1 MSLSLQSGTPET
13 MKSILILIVLT
24 FTFGKCRC
32 FESDCNAT
40 LPWNVSKE
48 DHPDIPSERFEELLR
63 CPDELHGC
71 SASRVN
77 CTEELFALTCSCT
90 ANCECYGDC
99 CWDAGASL
107 SSPTA
112 STCIARNVDKYSR
125 REFYV
130 VSGCDPEWPADDV
143 RSSCENAT
151 QLKDPF
157 YHIPVTTERQL
168 TYFNAFCALCNY
180 DLDNTSTFWNSS
192 GSAGRDLVVAPPQYT
207 IDNSEVFFW
216 PCDDGLIEV
225 GTCPEGTDQ
234 ETKRKCLT
242 YFAPVRYETNETE
255 VVYKNVY
262 CGLCNGAE
270 LSLMK
275 CLPKQVVREIWPRIQ
290 LRTRLRPNLL
300 SLIRPVVSQ
309 GSCFSWHNGKCYI
322 RAPQYHHANAST
334 PTVENE
340 TMVNVTNVTSSEH
353 EPYNVQNY
361 LTIIC
366 ISLSLVCLFLKG
378 VVYVLYRT
386 SRTFSSKCTLCLSAT
401 LFFSHLLFLLG
412 NSFDVSK
419 PVCAGFAVVLHYGF
433 LSTFFWTSVLS
444 YDIWKNVA
452 AVRLTSSRHGGF
464 LVYALVAW
472 GGPLFVIALCLA
484 LNWTVPEFV
493 LSPQYGRFACW
504 IGSLW
509 SQLTFF
515 LMPMVILLLLDI
527 GLYVHIV
534 VQIRNTAKRAA
545 AFDFKGGGNRSH
557 MALFVKLAFIMGTTW
572 LLGFVGAF
580 VNVLALDIIVIVLI
594 GLQGV
599 YLFFGFK
606 DYEHLLP
613 RRLRKKQR
621 TAATGASTAHTEL
634 SSSGK
639 DFSSREDVNRSAVVR
654 SSEKLN

>member
-1 MSLSLQSGTPET
+1 M
-13 MKSILILIVLT
+13 
-24 FTFGKCRC
+24 
-32 FESDCNAT
+32 
-40 LPWNVSKE
+40 
-48 DHPDIPSERFEELLR
+48 
-63 CPDELHGC
+63 
-71 SASRVN
+71 
-77 CTEELFALTCSCT
+77 
-90 ANCECYGDC
+90 
-99 CWDAGASL
+99 
-107 SSPTA
+107 
-112 STCIARNVDKYSR
+112 
-125 REFYV
+125 
-130 VSGCDPEWPADDV
+130 
-143 RSSCENAT
+143 
-151 QLKDPF
+151 
-157 YHIPVTTERQL
+157 
-168 TYFNAFCALCNY
+168 
-180 DLDNTSTFWNSS
+180 FWNAS
-192 GSAGRDLVVAPPQYT
+192 GSAGSNLVVAPPQYAL
-207 IDNSEVFFW
+207 DNGDVFFW
-216 PCDDGLIEV
+216 PCDDGLVEV
-225 GTCPEGTDQ
+225 GTCPEGADQ

-242 YFAPVRYETNETE
+242 YFAPVQYKTNETE

-262 CGLCNGAE
+262 CGLCNSAE

-290 LRTRLRPNLL
+290 FRTFIRPNLV

-309 GSCFSWHNGKCYI
+309 GSCFSWYNGKCYI
-322 RAPQYHHANAST
+322 RAPQYHHANVST
-334 PTVENE
+334 PTTENE

-361 LTIIC
+361 LTVIC

-378 VVYVLYRT
+378 VVYVFYRT
-386 SRTFSSKCTLCLSAT
+386 SRTFSS
-401 LFFSHLLFLLG
+401 
-412 NSFDVSK
+412 SFDVSK
-419 PVCAGFAVVLHYGF
+419 PVCMGFAVVLHYGF

-444 YDIWKNVA
+444 FDIWKNVA

-472 GGPLFVIALCLA
+472 GGPLVVIALCLV
-484 LNWTVPEFV
+484 LNWTVPDFV

-527 GLYVHIV
+527 GFYVHIV

-545 AFDFKGGGNRSH
+545 AFDFKGGGEKSH

-580 VNVLALDIIVIVLI
+580 VNVLALDIIVIILI

-613 RRLRKKQR
+613 RRFRRKQR
-621 TAATGASTAHTEL
+621 TTATSASAAHTEL

-639 DFSSREDVNRSAVVR
+639 DFSSREDVSRSAAVR

>member
-90 ANCECYGDC
+90 ANCERYGDC
-99 CWDAGASL
+99 CWDAGASF